1 MELLIKSG
9 YSEDKRIDKGFKW
22 LITKRQNDGGWAIPF
37 RTLDMKYV
45 DALKLQN
52 TLQTDPKMPFSHL
65 ITGMVLR
72 AFAAHPIYRNAP
84 EAYQAG
90 KLLLNRFFK
99 RDKYNDRQDKKY
111 WRSVSFPFWFTDI
124 ITSLDNC
131 TFWDL
136 KEILRYSQHYGG

>member
-52 TLQTDPKMPFSHL
+52 PLQTDPKMPFSHL

-72 AFAAHPIYRNAP
+72 ALQPIQFI
-84 EAYQAG
+84 EMLQ
-90 KLLLNRFFK
+90 KLT
-99 RDKYNDRQDKKY
+99 RQVNY
-111 WRSVSFPFWFTDI
+111 
-124 ITSLDNC
+124 
-131 TFWDL
+131 
-136 KEILRYSQHYGG
+136 Y